1 MTKDRGEEGDKTGKT
16 HVKESRSK
24 EGAKKKKEEGI
35 PTKVVIRRLPPTLTE
50 ETLVEELGPL
60 PDHDFFLFVAADMS
74 LVPHAF
80 CRAYIN
86 FKNPEDIIG
95 FKDKFDG
102 YIFNDT
108 SSKKVEYPAIV
119 EFAPYQKVPKGR
131 SKKKDTKCAT
141 IEQDPDYL
149 KFLESLKS
157 DNAGDAPPANIE
169 SLLEEIEARDRK
181 KEETK
186 MTTPLLDFIKN
197 RRAAAARAREEARE
211 ERRRKEEERRRRREE
226 ERRKRREEERRKKR
240 EKERAERAKKEK
252 EGKDKDGSD
261 GKDEESVKSVKL
273 LKNPEREKDQKDT
286 EKHRP
291 KDQKRDRTP
300 PRKDDRQES
309 ARERRDRERRERR
322 DKERERRDRDTREDR
337 DEDRDYGKNVTKDS
351 GDRKE
356 ATKDD
361 KEREKERQRQREKER
376 ERQRQRERERK
387 QRQQWEKEERERK
400 RRQEREKEKKRNSA
414 EKTDAEQ
421 KTDDKEQPEARHVQ
435 ERRLSTESDTSR
447 KSDATEKGRGAKGG
461 EDDGEREL
469 TKEEARAERR
479 RLRNKDR
486 PTMQLYRPGARRRQ
500 QDTGKGKN
508 TEETAKD
515 SPREKAEDNKQE
527 E

>member
-50 ETLVEELGPL
+50 ETLVDELGPL

-226 ERRKRREEERRKKR
+226 ERRKLTEEPRKG
-240 EKERAERAKKEK
+240 
-252 EGKDKDGSD
+252 EG
-261 GKDEESVKSVKL
+261 
-273 LKNPEREKDQKDT
+273 PERHGETQAKDL
-286 EKHRP
+286 
-291 KDQKRDRTP
+291 KRDRTP

-337 DEDRDYGKNVTKDS
+337 DPDRDYGKNVTKDS

-400 RRQEREKEKKRNSA
+400 KRQEREKEKKRNSS

-508 TEETAKD
+508 MEETSKD

>member
-1 MTKDRGEEGDKTGKT
+1 MTKDRGEEVDKTGKI
-16 HVKESRSK
+16 HAKELRSK
-24 EGAKKKKEEGI
+24 EAAKKKKEDGI
-35 PTKVVIRRLPPTLTE
+35 PTKVVIRRLPPSLTQ

-60 PDHDFFLFVAADMS
+60 PDHDFLLFVAADMS

-86 FKNPEDIIG
+86 FKNPEDIIS

-102 YIFNDT
+102 YIFTDT
-108 SSKKVEYPAIV
+108 IRSKKVEYPAIV

-149 KFLESLKS
+149 KFLESLK
-157 DNAGDAPPANIE
+157 DENAGDAPPANIE

-211 ERRRKEEERRRRREE
+211 ERRRKEEDRRRRREE

-240 EKERAERAKKEK
+240 DKERAERAKKEK

-261 GKDEESVKSVKL
+261 GKEEESVKSVKL
-273 LKNPEREKDQKDT
+273 LKNPEREQKDT

-300 PRKDDRQES
+300 PRKDDRRES

-322 DKERERRDRDTREDR
+322 DKERDRRDRDDR
-337 DEDRDYGKNVTKDS
+337 DEERDYGKDAKKDI
-351 GDRKE
+351 GHRKE
-356 ATKDD
+356 TTKDD

-376 ERQRQRERERK
+376 ERQRQRERERQDR
-387 QRQQWEKEERERK
+387 QRREREERERK
-400 RRQEREKEKKRNSA
+400 KRQESEKEKKKNS
-414 EKTDAEQ
+414 EKTDAEE
-421 KTDDKEQPEARHVQ
+421 KTETDGKEQVESKGVRERH
-435 ERRLSTESDTSR
+435 LSTESDTSR
-447 KSDATEKGRGAKGG
+447 KSDATDKERGAKGG
-461 EDDGEREL
+461 EDNIEREL

-500 QDTGKGKN
+500 DPGKGKN
-508 TEETAKD
+508 NEEPSKE
-515 SPREKAEDNKQE
+515 SPRDKEEDEEQE